1 MTSSHIGFWPDDH
14 LIVPTLASLKLARI
28 RKWRGGTHI
37 LFFGGKRQQTDGI
50 WEKYI
55 EQIHRF
61 ISILRPGNGS
71 EIRKDA
77 NDRKILSEISADR
90 TFISVGFVLMVAP
103 ASPSNTLG
111 HNILSVNMR
120 NEYGIIYLI
129 NLLKLKIIQVIK
141 IVASARDQSI
151 TPLLSVSRAE
161 ASHRTYDQM
170 WNLSPALL

>member
-1 MTSSHIGFWPDDH
+1 MYDTTI
-14 LIVPTLASLKLARI
+14 LIFPPHAQE
-28 RKWRGGTHI
+28 G
-37 LFFGGKRQQTDGI
+37 
-50 WEKYI
+50 
-55 EQIHRF
+55 
-61 ISILRPGNGS
+61 

-77 NDRKILSEISADR
+77 NDHKISSEISADR

-103 ASPSNTLG
+103 ALPSNTLG
-111 HNILSVNMR
+111 HNVLSVNTR

-170 WNLSPALL
+170 LNLSHALL

>member
-1 MTSSHIGFWPDDH
+1 MYDTTI
-14 LIVPTLASLKLARI
+14 LIFPPHAQE
-28 RKWRGGTHI
+28 G
-37 LFFGGKRQQTDGI
+37 
-50 WEKYI
+50 
-55 EQIHRF
+55 
-61 ISILRPGNGS
+61 

-77 NDRKILSEISADR
+77 NDRKISSEISADR

-111 HNILSVNMR
+111 HNVLSVNTR

-151 TPLLSVSRAE
+151 NHPIVICVAC
-161 ASHRTYDQM
+161 
-170 WNLSPALL
+170 

>member
-1 MTSSHIGFWPDDH
+1 MYNTTI
-14 LIVPTLASLKLARI
+14 LIFPPHAQE
-28 RKWRGGTHI
+28 G
-37 LFFGGKRQQTDGI
+37 
-50 WEKYI
+50 
-55 EQIHRF
+55 
-61 ISILRPGNGS
+61 

-77 NDRKILSEISADR
+77 NDRKISSKISADQ

-111 HNILSVNMR
+111 HNVLSVNTR

>member
-1 MTSSHIGFWPDDH
+1 MPIDGYRTVWYI
-14 LIVPTLASLKLARI
+14 T
-28 RKWRGGTHI
+28 RKKCTCEGTI
-37 LFFGGKRQQTDGI
+37 TQEG
-50 WEKYI
+50 
-55 EQIHRF
+55 
-61 ISILRPGNGS
+61 

-77 NDRKILSEISADR
+77 NDRKISSEISADR

-111 HNILSVNMR
+111 HNVLSVNTR

-151 TPLLSVSRAE
+151 NHPIVICVAC
-161 ASHRTYDQM
+161 
-170 WNLSPALL
+170 